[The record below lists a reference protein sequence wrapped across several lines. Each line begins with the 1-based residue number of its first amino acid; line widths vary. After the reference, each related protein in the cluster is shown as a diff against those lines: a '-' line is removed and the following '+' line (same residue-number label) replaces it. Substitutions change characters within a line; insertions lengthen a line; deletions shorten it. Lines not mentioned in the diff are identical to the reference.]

1 MPEKQTISIA
11 SDHAGFQ
18 LKRKI
23 ADHLKSNDCQL
34 IDRGPSN
41 EELVDY
47 PDYAKKVVSDIS
59 KKNADMGILIC
70 GSGQGMAMAANK
82 FSGIRAA
89 LCYSPEIAQ
98 IAREHNDA
106 NILTLGSRFIDTA
119 TAINC
124 IEKFLN
130 TSFEGNR
137 HLNRIN
143 KIG

>member
-1 MPEKQTISIA
+1 MPGSFFII
-11 SDHAGFQ
+11 
-18 LKRKI
+18 
-23 ADHLKSNDCQL
+23 
-34 IDRGPSN
+34 
-41 EELVDY
+41 
-47 PDYAKKVVSDIS
+47 PDI
-59 KKNADMGILIC
+59 GILIC